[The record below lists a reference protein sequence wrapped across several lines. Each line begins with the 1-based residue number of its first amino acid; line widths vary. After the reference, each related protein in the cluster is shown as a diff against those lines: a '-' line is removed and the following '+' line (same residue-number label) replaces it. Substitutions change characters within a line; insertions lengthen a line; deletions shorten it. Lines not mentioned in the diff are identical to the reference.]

1 MAAGPGKTLGR
12 WLLLPCCGPH
22 KKGGNRTRHWN
33 GLLRAWVCCGHAL
46 NLDVCPRGK
55 AVFTNALPMSNCAD
69 RIRIEAVLKLAG
81 LDLPEIKSFFFGFL
95 FDPSILTEIPP
106 CYSAFIL
113 DPGISFMDSFFFWSR
128 IFLDLAAFTQDPNW
142 DLPISTAVRSAR
154 DSFHFMVYV
163 ESLSTCFH

>member
-1 MAAGPGKTLGR
+1 M
-12 WLLLPCCGPH
+12 
-22 KKGGNRTRHWN
+22 
-33 GLLRAWVCCGHAL
+33 

-113 DPGISFMDSFFFWSR
+113 DPGISFMDF
-128 IFLDLAAFTQDPNW
+128 
-142 DLPISTAVRSAR
+142 
-154 DSFHFMVYV
+154 YG
-163 ESLSTCFH
+163 